1 MNGFLVS
8 SVAAAIDPSVKDYVA
23 LGVAAGAAVIALL
36 LIWRVLPKY
45 VNRLLKW
52 IDDLIP
58 ADLSE
63 FTRVA
68 DGIIV
73 LLLAA
78 IVVASAGLSI
88 ANSLGADVSRATEAL
103 GDFGKDVFNTAGPK
117 FLRVLLIAF
126 FAWVAIRA
134 VRQLVPPFI
143 SRLITFRSDAAT
155 QGDEVGKRTRTL
167 EGVISGTANVT
178 IFTVASLM
186 ILTEIGVNVAP
197 ILAGAG
203 IVGLAVG
210 FGAQTLI
217 RDIISGIF
225 IMLEDQYRVGD
236 VVRVAGTAGLVEDIN
251 LRRTTL
257 RDLDFIM
264 HVIPNGEIRTASNFT
279 KEKSRVNLDIEVAYR
294 TDLDHAITVLNRV
307 GKELAEDEY
316 FGPLFTE
323 PMQVLR
329 VNEFGASGIA
339 IKVLGQTKPIRQW
352 EVAGEFRKR
361 IKKAFDEEGIEIPF
375 PHQTIY
381 WGEGEETR
389 IRQVIDR
396 GKEKASTGKT
406 GKTKT
411 KKRAKS
417 RRTVDKAESSESEG
431 GDGL

>member
-1 MNGFLVS
+1 M
-8 SVAAAIDPSVKDYVA
+8 
-23 LGVAAGAAVIALL
+23 
-36 LIWRVLPKY
+36 
-45 VNRLLKW
+45 NRLLKW

-186 ILTEIGVNVAP
+186 ILTEIRVNVAP

-396 GKEKASTGKT
+396 VKRRLRLERQE
-406 GKTKT
+406 KTKT

-417 RRTVDKAESSESEG
+417 RRTVDKGGSSESEG